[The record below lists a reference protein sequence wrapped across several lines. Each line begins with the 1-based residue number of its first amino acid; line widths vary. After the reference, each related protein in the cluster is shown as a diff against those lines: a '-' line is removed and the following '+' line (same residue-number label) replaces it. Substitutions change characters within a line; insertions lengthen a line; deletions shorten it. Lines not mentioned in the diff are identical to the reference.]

1 MKFNTHYN
9 LIFHII
15 TNYDKLNNDKINHN
29 LILINTELIEED
41 FIPSDEYIYWHAKN
55 IGTILSDIKIKS
67 CNINFKQI
75 LKKSKKYYMNIII
88 NNKSDFIEYAFH
100 DIFFEP
106 IRIAI
111 CISGFMR
118 NYNLTLHAL
127 NNFFNNYH
135 IDYYVCTYDI
145 IGLGNYS
152 NEYYSEEKFN
162 LEDLTKIIPIK
173 KYIIKEFSKNSKKV
187 SDNIKINKLYYQT
200 LNAYDCYNQINE
212 NYFIYIHI
220 RPDINLQNL
229 TDLVDKYF
237 DEIIKSNIIMHHLSN
252 QLIDS
257 KTLNSES
264 IKIPF
269 NGVIICNI
277 FVAEIYFK
285 FHLEIHLFMN
295 KPILKIKGKD
305 IQNLDNKDNED
316 GEQMDRSPEETLFY
330 YLINKNINIIT
341 DNIYTINRIRPNIG
355 AINHSVLLRS
365 LGKKR

>member
-1 MKFNTHYN
+1 
-9 LIFHII
+9 
-15 TNYDKLNNDKINHN
+15 
-29 LILINTELIEED
+29 
-41 FIPSDEYIYWHAKN
+41 
-55 IGTILSDIKIKS
+55 
-67 CNINFKQI
+67 
-75 LKKSKKYYMNIII
+75 MNIII
-88 NNKSDFIEYAFH
+88 NNKSDFLHYAFH

-127 NNFFNNYH
+127 NNFFKDYH

-145 IGLGNYS
+145 IGMGTRTDDNYS
-152 NEYYSEEKFN
+152 NEKFN
-162 LEDLTKIIPIK
+162 LEDLVKIIPIK
-173 KYIIKEFSKNSKKV
+173 KYIIKEYSKNSKKV
-187 SDNIKINKLYYQT
+187 SNNIQINKLYYQT
-200 LNAYDCYNQINE
+200 LNAYDCYKQINE

-237 DEIIKSNIIMHHLSN
+237 DEIINSNIIMHHTSN
-252 QLIDS
+252 QLIDIKS
-257 KTLNSES
+257 LQSES
-264 IKIPF
+264 LKIPF

-295 KPILKIKGKD
+295 KPVLKIKSNDKNTQELND
-305 IQNLDNKDNED
+305 DNT
-316 GEQMDRSPEETLFY
+316 EQMNRTPEETLFY

-341 DNIYTINRIRPNIG
+341 DNIYTINRIKLQIG
-355 AINHSVLLRS
+355 AINHNVLLRS
-365 LGKKR
+365 IGRKR